1 MTTQTTRRAAIQRA
15 EAAGYELMDE

>member
-1 MTTQTTRRAAIQRA
+1 MTTRTTRRAAIQRA